1 MPKKKHN
8 PYELSEWE
16 KRQGYHQITIQEA
29 LESLGG
35 GNMASCEPLYDGSK
49 YVNCEKCKVK
59 ECCQW
64 WQEYTK
70 LHNFYSE
77 SGEE

>member
-35 GNMASCEPLYDGSK
+35 G
-49 YVNCEKCKVK
+49 
-59 ECCQW
+59 
-64 WQEYTK
+64 
-70 LHNFYSE
+70 
-77 SGEE
+77 